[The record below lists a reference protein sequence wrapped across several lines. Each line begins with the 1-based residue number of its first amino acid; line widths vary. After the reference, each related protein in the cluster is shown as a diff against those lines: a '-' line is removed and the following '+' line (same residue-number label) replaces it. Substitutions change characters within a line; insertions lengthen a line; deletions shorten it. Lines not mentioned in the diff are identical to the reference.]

1 MATQP
6 AVALTTIGGG
16 INRLRKKAAADKNA
30 LFDLLNGYVTMS
42 NTVKVRKGSFRNA
55 SLDPTTKGLVAF
67 DGEMHTFAPTYVDV
81 PDGYVC
87 HVLTHPSG
95 DQVQTGTFEV
105 SVTGGVFSGGSVLG
119 SNDDAGEINGTIG
132 FALAAVCNHP
142 EGSVF
147 PATYGGQSGDPAI
160 VAICNTNS
168 SSHDDPSK
176 VYFVFASSFKDTWGV
191 SVSYPKV
198 GGGTGTLALDA
209 AHVSED
215 LILIG
220 GYIAFQGS
228 TQIALDNGTPVTVTF
243 TGPTYAPV
251 PLKEIHFAA
260 PFMGF
265 LYVVAEFEAVNSII
279 DSDGTVFH
287 YWLQDSS
294 PNWQASTDYII
305 GDVVTPTVPNG
316 LAFMAQRRY
325 APNPVWAATTAVEE
339 GTVVEPTVA
348 NGFNFTVI
356 ATQGANPTTSDT
368 EPVWPTADGATI
380 TEDSQ
385 NAAYDDVVTMPGTAS
400 NAAAPVPN
408 VDPSGTYKN
417 LAGTTGFG
425 V

>member
-55 SLDPTTKGLVAF
+55 SLDPSTKGLVAF
-67 DGEMHTFAPTYVDV
+67 NGEMHTFAPTYVDV

-95 DQVQTGTFEV
+95 DQVQTGTFDV
-105 SVTGGVFSGGSVLG
+105 AVTGHLFVTGTQVGL
-119 SNDDAGEINGTIG
+119 NDLAGQAAGTAG
-132 FALAAVCNHP
+132 FALSAVCNHP
-142 EGSVF
+142 GGSVF
-147 PATYGGQSGDPAI
+147 PTTYGGQSGDPAI
-160 VAICNTNS
+160 VAIFNTNS
-168 SSHDDPSK
+168 SSTDDPDK

-191 SVSYPKV
+191 SVTYPKF
-198 GGGTGTLALDA
+198 GGGTATLALDSTN
-209 AHVSED
+209 VSTD
-215 LILIG
+215 LDLG
-220 GYIAFQGS
+220 GSYIAFQGP
-228 TQIALDNGTPVTVTF
+228 TQIQLDNGSPVTVVF
-243 TGPTYAPV
+243 TGPAYAPV

-265 LYVVAEFEAVNSII
+265 LYVVAEFEAVNSIV

-294 PNWQASTDYII
+294 PNWTADTDYII
-305 GDVVTPTVPNG
+305 GDVVTPTVANG

-325 APNPVWAATTAVEE
+325 APSPVWAANTAVEV

-348 NGFNFTVI
+348 NGFNFTVT
-356 ATQGANPTTSDT
+356 ATQGENPTTSDT
-368 EPVWPTADGATI
+368 EPTWPTADGATI

-385 NAAYDDVVTMPGTAS
+385 NSSYDDVVTMPGTAS

-417 LAGTTGFG
+417 LAGTSGFG
-425 V
+425 T